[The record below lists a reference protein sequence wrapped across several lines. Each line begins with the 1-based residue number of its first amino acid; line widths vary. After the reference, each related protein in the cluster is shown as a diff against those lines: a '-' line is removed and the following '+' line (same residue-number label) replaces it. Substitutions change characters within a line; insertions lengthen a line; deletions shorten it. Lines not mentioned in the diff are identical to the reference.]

1 MPNTLELIKSVKFQ
15 NTKVNIQKSATF
27 LHAKNSELSERGI
40 KKSVSFVV
48 ASKTIKNM
56 NKFSQ
61 RRKDLYAE
69 NWKTLVEEIEEDTNK
84 WKDIICPGLK

>member
-1 MPNTLELIKSVKFQ
+1 MLSYILINNKLIYSD
-15 NTKVNIQKSATF
+15 
-27 LHAKNSELSERGI
+27 ER
-40 KKSVSFVV
+40 
-48 ASKTIKNM
+48 IKNM

-84 WKDIICPGLK
+84 WKDIICPGL